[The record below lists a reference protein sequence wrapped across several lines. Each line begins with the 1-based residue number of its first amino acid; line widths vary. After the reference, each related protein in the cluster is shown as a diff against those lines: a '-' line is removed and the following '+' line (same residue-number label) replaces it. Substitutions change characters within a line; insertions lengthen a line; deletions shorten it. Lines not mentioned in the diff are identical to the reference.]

1 MRTVPCAQSRAHS
14 PWPVRTV
21 SESPASCLF
30 SQVFPEI
37 YSTMPPKERVHFDKA
52 VDAGFLGATVF
63 YAVFAAAAYFFFGD

>member
-1 MRTVPCAQSRAHS
+1 M
-14 PWPVRTV
+14 
-21 SESPASCLF
+21 
-30 SQVFPEI
+30 FPEI